1 MDGNLDALTR
11 ELTAL
16 TQRFVDLGAKL
27 GDAARA
33 LEEAGAPPAAGLVTD
48 LAGARSQFIQLRT
61 DVLTAAQA
69 VSVPPKGE
77 PESLVE
83 LEPLLGAIEAAV
95 RMKVQQAALAETR
108 ERVTA
113 TLERVLEIVHR
124 DDPAFAALVGCH
136 GKARALRDAVRLL
149 TDPGTPEAQ
158 RVAATAQSFAD
169 LLTMVENRDAL
180 DDERYAQFEE
190 SVSKAFG
197 RGLAV
202 AVARGRL
209 AFAGEVAETHVEPPA
224 APEPVPEPVAE
235 PPQPVAA
242 APSPVHDAPPVL
254 AAPPVDEPKLELE
267 IAPPPPVPTPA
278 SVPIETPVTMPTIER
293 PPLELETRAPAP
305 PPARPAAGAPTAEPS
320 GPDETAQWWLAAWA
334 RWSGWK
340 STHVFAD
347 VVREELGKYPYLLS
361 VPIQKSPEY
370 EDGLLAYGYSILMDH
385 VEKQKPGCVGNALN
399 SLKAGVA
406 QPVGE
411 QLYEYLVTEGR
422 LRESYPDF
430 VKNAVL
436 AAVPEPGLWF
446 QFRILESKEDT
457 RIFQRPSARLGDT
470 ELSGQ
475 RLANDNQRYAEHK
488 FKMTLPPLTMR
499 CVLVS
504 ADNIR
509 DARGVGAKITAEG
522 APGDSGWIVGVP
534 AGARGKPEARR
545 VTEEG
550 THVPGL
556 GKDFA
561 AVWIAVFNPDPDADR
576 RYELSVF
583 LRKDTK
589 SPFRGRS

>member
-1 MDGNLDALTR
+1 MSRLGFDTPGSGTLESGSAHFGPGMDGNLDALTR

-197 RGLAV
+197 RGLA
-202 AVARGRL
+202 GLPSERL
-209 AFAGEVAETHVEPPA
+209 VGHGPERHLGNRLPAGLVKNPRAFRFHRLLGGTLEVAGAGV
-224 APEPVPEPVAE
+224 VAE
-235 PPQPVAA
+235 P
-242 APSPVHDAPPVL
+242 L
-254 AAPPVDEPKLELE
+254 PKAENL
-267 IAPPPPVPTPA
+267 
-278 SVPIETPVTMPTIER
+278 
-293 PPLELETRAPAP
+293 PLR
-305 PPARPAAGAPTAEPS
+305 G
-320 GPDETAQWWLAAWA
+320 
-334 RWSGWK
+334 
-340 STHVFAD
+340 
-347 VVREELGKYPYLLS
+347 LS
-361 VPIQKSPEY
+361 
-370 EDGLLAYGYSILMDH
+370 
-385 VEKQKPGCVGNALN
+385 
-399 SLKAGVA
+399 
-406 QPVGE
+406 
-411 QLYEYLVTEGR
+411 
-422 LRESYPDF
+422 
-430 VKNAVL
+430 
-436 AAVPEPGLWF
+436 
-446 QFRILESKEDT
+446 
-457 RIFQRPSARLGDT
+457 QRR
-470 ELSGQ
+470 
-475 RLANDNQRYAEHK
+475 
-488 FKMTLPPLTMR
+488 
-499 CVLVS
+499 
-504 ADNIR
+504 
-509 DARGVGAKITAEG
+509 
-522 APGDSGWIVGVP
+522 
-534 AGARGKPEARR
+534 
-545 VTEEG
+545 
-550 THVPGL
+550 
-556 GKDFA
+556 
-561 AVWIAVFNPDPDADR
+561 
-576 RYELSVF
+576 
-583 LRKDTK
+583 
-589 SPFRGRS
+589 

>member
-224 APEPVPEPVAE
+224 APEPLPEPVAE
-235 PPQPVAA
+235 PPEPVAA

-305 PPARPAAGAPTAEPS
+305 PPVRPAAGAPTAEPS

>member
-113 TLERVLEIVHR
+113 TLDRVLEIVHR

-224 APEPVPEPVAE
+224 APEPLPEPVAE
-235 PPQPVAA
+235 PPEPVAA

-278 SVPIETPVTMPTIER
+278 SVPIETPVTMPTIEM
-293 PPLELETRAPAP
+293 PPLERETRAPAP

>member
-69 VSVPPKGE
+69 VSVPPTGE

-124 DDPAFAALVGCH
+124 DDPAFAALAGCH

-149 TDPGTPEAQ
+149 SDPETPEAQ
-158 RVAATAQSFAD
+158 RVAASAQSFAD

-180 DDERYAQFEE
+180 DDERYAQLEE

-224 APEPVPEPVAE
+224 APEPLPEPVAE
-235 PPQPVAA
+235 PPEPVAA

-278 SVPIETPVTMPTIER
+278 SVPIETPVTMPTIEM
-293 PPLELETRAPAP
+293 PPLEVETRAPAP

>member
-1 MDGNLDALTR
+1 M
-11 ELTAL
+11 
-16 TQRFVDLGAKL
+16 
-27 GDAARA
+27 
-33 LEEAGAPPAAGLVTD
+33 
-48 LAGARSQFIQLRT
+48 
-61 DVLTAAQA
+61 
-69 VSVPPKGE
+69 
-77 PESLVE
+77 
-83 LEPLLGAIEAAV
+83 
-95 RMKVQQAALAETR
+95 
-108 ERVTA
+108 
-113 TLERVLEIVHR
+113 
-124 DDPAFAALVGCH
+124 
-136 GKARALRDAVRLL
+136 
-149 TDPGTPEAQ
+149 
-158 RVAATAQSFAD
+158 
-169 LLTMVENRDAL
+169 
-180 DDERYAQFEE
+180 
-190 SVSKAFG
+190 
-197 RGLAV
+197 
-202 AVARGRL
+202 ARGRL

-224 APEPVPEPVAE
+224 APEPLPEPVAE
-235 PPQPVAA
+235 PPEPVAA

-561 AVWIAVFNPDPDADR
+561 AVWIAVFNPDPMEDR